1 MIPSDS
7 NDPNRAPTREDI
19 PNVFSSDIKI
29 FKSSFDA
36 VRDMR

>member
-1 MIPSDS
+1 MFPSDS